1 MNPFTSSIQ
10 SILGMHVL
18 EFLEIPFHVDRKA
31 VVYVNQNALGPN

>member
-18 EFLEIPFHVDRKA
+18 EFLEISFHIVDIKA
-31 VVYVNQNALGPN
+31 VYVNQNALGPN